1 MEENVLLKVNKK
13 YSIKYV
19 LTAKMF
25 EIYLIFIVFIFACWT
40 YGTKK
45 MIIGAVILLIIVALL
60 ALILSKKSASKTY
73 IVFYEDKVV
82 FKRKFLFRNTTK
94 EMPYSNIKDIV
105 FTNGTNWITRFFQ
118 KIFHLGN
125 IYIYPKKGNI
135 LINGISLEVVDNIEK
150 VIEDIRNNVGD
161 RIK

>member
-1 MEENVLLKVNKK
+1 MEENVLLKINKK

-25 EIYLIFIVFIFACWT
+25 EIYLIFLVFIIACAT
-40 YGTKK
+40 YGTAS
-45 MIIGAVILLIIVALL
+45 MVIGAIVLLILVALL
-60 ALILSKKSASKTY
+60 MLILSKKSASKTY

-82 FKRKFLFRNTTK
+82 FKRKFLLRDSTR
-94 EMPYSNIKDIV
+94 EMPYDNIKDIV
-105 FTNGTNWITRFFQ
+105 FAYGTNWITRFFQ

-135 LINGISLEVVDNIEK
+135 LMNGISLEVVENIEK